1 MATRNTKQPRKKAPT
16 LPTVSVE
23 EQLAEA
29 LFEKPN
35 KTTAEHANA
44 RLPTLGEKVSIENSG
59 TVFSITRVS
68 EKDVDL
74 QLPGTNIERFR
85 VPVDDLRY
93 LDAPKEPSRSS
104 KPGKPA
110 INLEEVRERI
120 ATAQQSSI
128 DQFSGDIA
136 ILKKYLKSK
145 DIGAAALEA
154 LDALCEDT
162 EKRWIAVAETISE
175 MLGDE

>member
-1 MATRNTKQPRKKAPT
+1 LT
-16 LPTVSVE
+16 
-23 EQLAEA
+23 EA
-29 LFEKPN
+29 LTEKPN
-35 KTTAEHANA
+35 KTTAEHNNA
-44 RLPTLGEKVSIENSG
+44 RLPTIGERVSIGSSG

-93 LDAPKEPSRSS
+93 LDAPKEPSGAS
-104 KPGKPA
+104 KPAKPA

-120 ATAQQSSI
+120 ATAQQGSI

-145 DIGAAALEA
+145 GIDQDA
-154 LDALCEDT
+154 LDELDDLCKDT
-162 EKRWIAVAETISE
+162 EKRWHAAVETIE
-175 MLGDE
+175 GLLKD

>member
-1 MATRNTKQPRKKAPT
+1 MATRKTKPPRKKAPA

-29 LFEKPN
+29 LAEKLN
-35 KTTAEHANA
+35 KATAEHANA
-44 RLPTLGEKVSIENSG
+44 RVPSLGERVSIGSSG
-59 TVFSITRVS
+59 TVFTITRVS

-93 LDAPKEPSRSS
+93 VDAPKEPSRSS
-104 KPGKPA
+104 KPAKPA

-145 DIGAAALEA
+145 GIEQDA
-154 LDALCEDT
+154 LDELDQLCNDT
-162 EKRWIAVAETISE
+162 EKRWRAAVETIE
-175 MLGDE
+175 GLLED

>member
-1 MATRNTKQPRKKAPT
+1 MATKKTKQPPKQAPA
-16 LPTVSVE
+16 LPTVSVDD
-23 EQLAEA
+23 QLAEA
-29 LFEKPN
+29 LTERPN
-35 KTTAEHANA
+35 KTTAEHTSA
-44 RLPTLGEKVSIENSG
+44 RVPSLGERVNIGSSG

-68 EKDVDL
+68 DKDVDL

-104 KPGKPA
+104 KPAKPA

-120 ATAQQSSI
+120 ATTQQSSI

-136 ILKKYLKSK
+136 ILKRYLKSK
-145 DIGAAALEA
+145 GIDQDA
-154 LDALCEDT
+154 LDELDDLCNDT
-162 EKRWIAVAETISE
+162 EKRWHAAVDTIE
-175 MLGDE
+175 GLLED